1 MLPQPSSL
9 STSQDTEAHFEA
21 LVEDTEAHVETQTPV
36 GVLVS
41 WFENNILM
49 TVLAFL
55 GFLLLALCLCKLKL
69 DTGFCQRSLQRHQRW
84 SFMSKVSMEKARS
97 LNIADMSTVAH
108 ETRRP
113 VQAPSMS
120 TPAAARVVPVD
131 TDTMR
136 LQRETVAMRLRIQEV
151 DALVSR
157 IQDAQAPSQR
167 AKPSLKAAVHTVQIA
182 QHMEQ
187 RSLVRQQRGLVEG
200 KLAPLPAGLPPGFA
214 EDTAAM
220 RRHLQGIQSA
230 HAASQRKKP
239 SLKAAVHTV
248 QAAQHMERVKLTR
261 ARQGLL
267 EGRHAKSPERMPP
280 GFGNRRES
288 DADDEEYH
296 DGLYTGATSPPR
308 DRAAIRRAPTRNLF
322 PNETQAADA
331 EPSAWDPGPSP
342 SWHHV

>member
-1 MLPQPSSL
+1 MGPPQPPSL
-9 STSQDTEAHFEA
+9 NTLQDTEANQVEA
-21 LVEDTEAHVETQTPV
+21 DPA

-41 WFENNILM
+41 WVENNILM

-55 GFLLLALCLCKLKL
+55 GFFLLALCLCKLRR
-69 DTGFCQRSLQRHQRW
+69 DTGLCQRSPQRHQRW
-84 SFMSKVSMEKARS
+84 LSFMSKVSMEKARS
-97 LNIADMSTVAH
+97 LNIADMSIVAH

-131 TDTMR
+131 TDAMR

-167 AKPSLKAAVHTVQIA
+167 AKPSLKAAVHTVQTA

-187 RSLVRQQRGLVEG
+187 RSLVRQQRGLVGG
-200 KLAPLPAGLPPGFA
+200 KLAPLPVGLPPGFA

-280 GFGNRRES
+280 GFQARISDYRNRRES

-308 DRAAIRRAPTRNLF
+308 DRVAVRRAPARNLS
-322 PNETQAADA
+322 PNEIQAAADA
-331 EPSAWDPGPSP
+331 EPAAWDPGPSP
-342 SWHHV
+342 SWHFV

>member
-1 MLPQPSSL
+1 MLPQPPPSL
-9 STSQDTEAHFEA
+9 STLQDEEA
-21 LVEDTEAHVETQTPV
+21 LVEADPA
-36 GVLVS
+36 GSLVS
-41 WFENNILM
+41 WVENNIIM

-55 GFLLLALCLCKLKL
+55 GFLLLALCLCKLKR
-69 DTGFCQRSLQRHQRW
+69 DTGFCQRSPQRHQRSL
-84 SFMSKVSMEKARS
+84 SFISKVSMEKARS

-108 ETRRP
+108 EPRRP

-131 TDTMR
+131 TDAMR

-167 AKPSLKAAVHTVQIA
+167 AKPSLKAAVHTVQTA

-187 RSLVRQQRGLVEG
+187 RSLMRQQRGLVGG
-200 KLAPLPAGLPPGFA
+200 KLAPMPAGLPPGFA

-230 HAASQRKKP
+230 HAASQREKP

-248 QAAQHMERVKLTR
+248 QAAQHIERVKLTR

-288 DADDEEYH
+288 DADDDEYH
-296 DGLYTGATSPPR
+296 AGLYTGAASPPR
-308 DRAAIRRAPTRNLF
+308 DRMAVRRAPSRSLF
-322 PNETQAADA
+322 PNETRVADA
-331 EPSAWDPGPSP
+331 KPAAWDPGPSP
-342 SWHHV
+342 SWHFV

>member
-1 MLPQPSSL
+1 M
-9 STSQDTEAHFEA
+9 
-21 LVEDTEAHVETQTPV
+21 
-36 GVLVS
+36 G
-41 WFENNILM
+41 
-49 TVLAFL
+49 
-55 GFLLLALCLCKLKL
+55 
-69 DTGFCQRSLQRHQRW
+69 
-84 SFMSKVSMEKARS
+84 VSMEKARS
-97 LNIADMSTVAH
+97 LNIADMSTVAR

-157 IQDAQAPSQR
+157 IQDA
-167 AKPSLKAAVHTVQIA
+167 
-182 QHMEQ
+182 
-187 RSLVRQQRGLVEG
+187 
-200 KLAPLPAGLPPGFA
+200 
-214 EDTAAM
+214 
-220 RRHLQGIQSA
+220 
-230 HAASQRKKP
+230 HAASQRKRP

-261 ARQGLL
+261 TRQGLL

-296 DGLYTGATSPPR
+296 NGLYTGELYGSVA
-308 DRAAIRRAPTRNLF
+308 
-322 PNETQAADA
+322 
-331 EPSAWDPGPSP
+331 
-342 SWHHV
+342 